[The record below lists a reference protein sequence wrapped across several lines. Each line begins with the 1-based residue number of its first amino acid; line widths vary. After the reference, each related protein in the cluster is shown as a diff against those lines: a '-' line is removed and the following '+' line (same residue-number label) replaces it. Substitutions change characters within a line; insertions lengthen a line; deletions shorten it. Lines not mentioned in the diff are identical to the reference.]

1 MIGQAGRWALTPPT
15 TSLQPKEWNA
25 NFWITSNFWWL
36 ASQVD
41 WLKPHLLPLSS
52 QNNEMLIFGFHST
65 YDDQPGRSM
74 DWNPICHTSPGK
86 KWKAHF
92 TITFNFWWS
101 TGLVNGL
108 KPHPPPLFSQKNE
121 MLIFGFRSTYNDQ
134 PGRSMDWN
142 PICHPSPGKK
152 WKAHFTITFN
162 FWWSTRQ
169 INGLQLHPTLLSSQK
184 TEVLI
189 YGITFN
195 IWWWAALIN
204 GLKSHLPPL
213 SSQNNEML
221 IFALCW
227 TSNDQPGCSM
237 DSNPICHPSPAKIM
251 KCSFL
256 DYIQLLIIS

>member
-189 YGITFN
+189 YGLHSTSDD
-195 IWWWAALIN
+195 
-204 GLKSHLPPL
+204 GLH
-213 SSQNNEML
+213 
-221 IFALCW
+221 W
-227 TSNDQPGCSM
+227 SM

-256 DYIQLLIIS
+256 HYVELLMISRVVPWTQIPSATPLQPK